1 MGQLVQA
8 QIFCDILYYIIL
20 YYIILYY
27 IYCNWVSSRWQ
38 WLVQLCTKGEKRD
51 KTIQKHRMH
60 EIENEH
66 TKQVNEHKKNIKK
79 YKSSNY
85 KITKRSKY

>member
-1 MGQLVQA
+1 
-8 QIFCDILYYIIL
+8 
-20 YYIILYY
+20 
-27 IYCNWVSSRWQ
+27 
-38 WLVQLCTKGEKRD
+38 
-51 KTIQKHRMH
+51 MH